1 MQSVR
6 QRPNICLGGDACR
19 LEPWAVPCSIS
30 NFPTPNCPR
39 KLKPED
45 LQREDCLLVWDYRVR
60 GALVTFNPL
69 RTLKHR
75 ASRSQEIFQSHHAG
89 SRTLFVGD
97 DSFVLHK
104 GELLNASDKFRQESP
119 PRHYTQ
125 EEGLMGLFSSC
136 SLSNP
141 TKTWERDNKTL
152 AV

>member
-1 MQSVR
+1 MPAGSNPELCHASS
-6 QRPNICLGGDACR
+6 PN
-19 LEPWAVPCSIS
+19 
-30 NFPTPNCPR
+30 FPR
-39 KLKPED
+39 KLKPKD
-45 LQREDCLLVWDYRVR
+45 LQREDRLLVWDYRVR
-60 GALVTFNPL
+60 GALELFSPL
-69 RTLKHR
+69 RTLKHC

-97 DSFVLHK
+97 DSFVLHE
-104 GELLNASDKFRQESP
+104 GALLNASDKFKQESP

-136 SLSNP
+136 ALPNP

>member
-1 MQSVR
+1 M
-6 QRPNICLGGDACR
+6 
-19 LEPWAVPCSIS
+19 
-30 NFPTPNCPR
+30 
-39 KLKPED
+39 
-45 LQREDCLLVWDYRVR
+45 LVWDYRVR
-60 GALVTFNPL
+60 GALELFSPL

-75 ASRSQEIFQSHHAG
+75 ASRSQEIFQSHRAG

-97 DSFVLHK
+97 DSFVLHE
-104 GELLNASDKFRQESP
+104 GALLNASDKFRQESP

-136 SLSNP
+136 ALPNP